1 MNNGNNISQRFKVE
15 YEYRVAFTNNAFDV
29 NNSVLRDIIPAKS
42 GHDIPCRILFIIENS
57 VSEAYPGLLAKI
69 SNYFPNSNNDV
80 VLSSPPLTMNGGEK
94 LKSFE
99 PIEKLCAIFA
109 ENRLCRHSFIGIIGG
124 GAFLD
129 TVGLAASLVHRG
141 IRQIRF
147 PTTTLS
153 QNDSGVGVKTGINMF
168 GKKNFIGTFAP
179 PFAVINDSSFL
190 KTLSYRDWISG
201 TTEAFKVAMI
211 ADSKFFDW
219 LLSESAQLAERNE
232 LSMIKLV
239 RRSAELHTTHIAT
252 SGDPF
257 EMGSAR
263 PLDFGH
269 WTAHKLESM
278 TDGELRHGEAVGI
291 GLLIDTLYAA
301 ETGLLDHSVFES
313 LKSAFETM
321 KLPLFHKALLEKK
334 QSGELAVLDGI
345 EDFREHL
352 GGILHVTLPNG
363 IGRKIEISSL
373 KREIITKIIHS
384 LNT

>member
-1 MNNGNNISQRFKVE
+1 
-15 YEYRVAFTNNAFDV
+15 
-29 NNSVLRDIIPAKS
+29 
-42 GHDIPCRILFIIENS
+42 
-57 VSEAYPGLLAKI
+57 
-69 SNYFPNSNNDV
+69 
-80 VLSSPPLTMNGGEK
+80 MNGGEK

-219 LLSESAQLAERNE
+219 LLSESAKLAERNE

-301 ETGLLDHSVFES
+301 EAGLLDHSVFES

-363 IGRKIEISSL
+363 IGRKIEVSSL
-373 KREIITKIIHS
+373 NHEIITKIIHS
-384 LNT
+384 L